1 MTSDINLQLSQQQ
14 HKEAYA
20 TADICPWLRA
30 NTSELILPEPGK
42 PFTSTLSPLAINNNT
57 IIITTTSE
65 AISMEPHNWSPLGT
79 NQQ

>member
-42 PFTSTLSPLAINNNT
+42 PFTSTLSPLAI
-57 IIITTTSE
+57 IITTTSE